1 MPAVRLCLALVLILP
16 SVTYADLF
24 RWIDPETGSPKF
36 SNSPPPWY
44 GDPLRERNA
53 PAVEVLPFKEAGRPR
68 SADPVQ
74 GSSAV
79 ALLEA
84 RRRELLGAL
93 QRPDLQRGA
102 QNLQWQLEG
111 LQAVSA
117 ELDRLD
123 PRGAAARRLEMQDAM
138 NKLRQRLDAAA
149 R

>member
-1 MPAVRLCLALVLILP
+1 MPPLRLYLALVLLLP
-16 SVTYADLF
+16 PVTHADLF

-68 SADPVQ
+68 SGDPVQ

-79 ALLEA
+79 ALLET
-84 RRRELLGAL
+84 RRRDLLGAL
-93 QRPDLQRGA
+93 QRPDPQRGA

-123 PRGAAARRLEMQDAM
+123 PRSAAARSLEMQDAM

>member
-1 MPAVRLCLALVLILP
+1 MPPVRLCLALVLLLP
-16 SVTYADLF
+16 SVTYAELF

-53 PAVEVLPFKEAGRPR
+53 PAVEVLPFQEAGRPR
-68 SADPVQ
+68 SADPVR

-123 PRGAAARRLEMQDAM
+123 PKGSAARSIEMQDAM
-138 NKLRQRLDAAA
+138 NKLRRRLDAAA